1 MEMSPRQRQRQRSP
15 RRIVLDAQRVRP
27 ALSTDINGISWSQPN
42 HRGIWIIRLDRGN
55 STQPAAAVSVSWCS
69 QVSQPCACMLSSS
82 TCNDADSIGPDRSD
96 RVTKRIATMQLIA
109 TQTPRHTHKSEL
121 KVISRRPPG
130 ESTFQGPTHPAFDS
144 SDFKEI
150 SRRRLGIPR
159 SSTNCAGCSARNTR
173 FANRVLEGTASPL
186 TRATKACSGI
196 PAPRSSGKPERG
208 EGVDHSGPRPLCSA
222 RRGPTPYSHM
232 DMAVRRT
239 THQVHPAVRV
249 DPPH

>member
-1 MEMSPRQRQRQRSP
+1 MEMSPRQRQPSP
-15 RRIVLDAQRVRP
+15 RRIVLDVQRVRP

-150 SRRRLGIPR
+150 SRQRFGIPR
-159 SSTNCAGCSARNTR
+159 SSTNRTMQCAKMRIATR
-173 FANRVLEGTASPL
+173 VRPRRLC
-186 TRATKACSGI
+186 KI
-196 PAPRSSGKPERG
+196 PAPRSSGKPKRG
-208 EGVDHSGPRPLCSA
+208 EGVDHSGPRLLYSA

-239 THQVHPAVRV
+239 TRQAHPAVRV
-249 DPPH
+249 RVDRPH